1 MEVRN
6 NNKIDLCFT
15 FDNYQLRKELARP
28 YGILFVNNKLFLN
41 FLSNKFNSRIITIG
55 DYVTNFLESNRIFPF
70 LEIVD
75 GKTKRSVSLLL
86 SRKMKEY
93 KAINEQGRIRF
104 SVIDIIKT
112 VFRLNDSSRILID
125 GEEDLLVMP
134 VVLYSADGDLIIY
147 GQPNAGA
154 VMIINN
160 DLIRWRVKNILQK
173 AKIINC

>member
-1 MEVRN
+1 
-6 NNKIDLCFT
+6 
-15 FDNYQLRKELARP
+15 
-28 YGILFVNNKLFLN
+28 
-41 FLSNKFNSRIITIG
+41 
-55 DYVTNFLESNRIFPF
+55 
-70 LEIVD
+70 
-75 GKTKRSVSLLL
+75 
-86 SRKMKEY
+86 MKEY

>member
-41 FLSNKFNSRIITIG
+41 FLSNTFNSRIITIG
-55 DYVTNFLESNRIFPF
+55 DYVTNFLESNGIFPF

-86 SRKMKEY
+86 SRKMKE
-93 KAINEQGRIRF
+93 
-104 SVIDIIKT
+104 
-112 VFRLNDSSRILID
+112 
-125 GEEDLLVMP
+125 
-134 VVLYSADGDLIIY
+134 
-147 GQPNAGA
+147 
-154 VMIINN
+154 
-160 DLIRWRVKNILQK
+160 
-173 AKIINC
+173 